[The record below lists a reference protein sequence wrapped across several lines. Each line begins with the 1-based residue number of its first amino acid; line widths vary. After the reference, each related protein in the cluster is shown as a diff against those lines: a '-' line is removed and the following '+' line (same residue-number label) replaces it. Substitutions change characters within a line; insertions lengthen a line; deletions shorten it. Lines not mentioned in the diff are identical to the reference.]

1 MNVMNKSNDMQT
13 TKQLLGKR
21 IKELRE
27 KRGLT
32 QQELAAMIGI
42 DQRNLSKIECGVTFP
57 SKCVAALS
65 KALDVQL
72 PLIFDFNHI
81 GLSMQEKRDS
91 IKHMLDSLNDD
102 NIDTIYRLVQVM
114 YQ

>member
-1 MNVMNKSNDMQT
+1 MHEIKI
-13 TKQLLGKR
+13 LLGKR

-32 QQELAAMIGI
+32 QQQLAELAGI

-57 SKCVAALS
+57 SKSLAELS
-65 KALDVQL
+65 KALDISL
-72 PLIFDFNHI
+72 PRLFEFEHVNLTPDNMRELIRSK
-81 GLSMQEKRDS
+81 LDS
-91 IKHMLDSLNDD
+91 IKDEHVQ
-102 NIDTIYRLVQVM
+102 IIYRLLLTM